1 MDTLQQQA
9 LSVVFFPEKNM
20 DNNLLFHLLDFLRKH
35 EAGNIQFNN
44 TFPLGIPAPFPLISA
59 KVDPW
64 QIIVNGQRID
74 FSCQKVESFGTKMA
88 LIYEIFK
95 DCFNNKI
102 KRLGLVAQFKCGNI
116 TLSRFLNPTLL
127 NTGQDFSLNS
137 LTYVNKLNAKDV
149 FLFDNIQILKNNSQ
163 EFPYVCVRDLNTGL
177 LPAYL
182 DEEYLGKVIKISMEK
197 FSLNSIREELYG
209 KQ

>member
-1 MDTLQQQA
+1 METLQDQA
-9 LSVVFFPEKNM
+9 LSVVFFPEKNI
-20 DNNLLFHLLDFLRKH
+20 DNELLFNLLDFLREH

-102 KRLGLVAQFKCGNI
+102 KRLGLVAQFKCRNI

-127 NTGQDFSLNS
+127 NAGQDFSLNS
-137 LTYVNKLNAKDV
+137 LAYVNKLNAKDV

-163 EFPYVCVRDLNTGL
+163 EFPYICVRDLNTGL
-177 LPAYL
+177 LPDYL

-197 FSLNSIREELYG
+197 FSLNSVREELYG